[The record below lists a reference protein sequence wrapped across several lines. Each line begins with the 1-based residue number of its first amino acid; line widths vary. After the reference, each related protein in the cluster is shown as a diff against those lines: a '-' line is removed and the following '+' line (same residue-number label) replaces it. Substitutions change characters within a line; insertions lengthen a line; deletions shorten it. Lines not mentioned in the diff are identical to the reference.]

1 MKRTVKKDGK
11 TLEYTLICSVNR
23 KNILLQALP
32 QKAVRVYAPKSARLK
47 EMDELVLSRWDWILE
62 MHEELDRAEKTLS
75 FDPANGVLFEG
86 KRIPVEIIRSVTICS
101 KAERIRLF
109 IILAF

>member
-32 QKAVRVYAPKSARLK
+32 QKAVRV
-47 EMDELVLSRWDWILE
+47 
-62 MHEELDRAEKTLS
+62 HH
-75 FDPANGVLFEG
+75 PA
-86 KRIPVEIIRSVTICS
+86 
-101 KAERIRLF
+101 LF
-109 IILAF
+109 ITTGLFNVFCTVTLHLAMRMLDLGVRMLLIPQEAFLPQQVASLHGCL